1 MLELW
6 HLDFL
11 WHFALCF
18 CGNGNE
24 AKQYLEIPSANSTI
38 ESEHSQPSKTISITS
53 EMVFGAMLLFIYN
66 LTRIFYE
73 ILLSL
78 YQNWGA
84 KWQKREVAISHNC
97 KVQLIPSFYSQLRSH
112 LIINNVYFLHGINI
126 LLYRLYPTMD
136 ITEHLLRYGFF
147 DRTII
152 KTNGWSGVL
161 EKMVQA
167 FILFNEAFF
176 IVR

>member
-1 MLELW
+1 MSNAS
-6 HLDFL
+6 DV
-11 WHFALCF
+11 
-18 CGNGNE
+18 
-24 AKQYLEIPSANSTI
+24 
-38 ESEHSQPSKTISITS
+38 
-53 EMVFGAMLLFIYN
+53 VFGAMLLFIYN

-78 YQNWGA
+78 CQNQGA

-97 KVQLIPSFYSQLRSH
+97 KVQLIPSFYLQLRNY
-112 LIINNVYFLHGINI
+112 LIISGGYFLHRKINI

-136 ITEHLLRYGFF
+136 ITEHLLGYSLF
-147 DRTII
+147 DRAII
-152 KTNGWSGVL
+152 KSNGWSSVL

-167 FILFNEAFF
+167 FILFNDAFF

>member
-1 MLELW
+1 
-6 HLDFL
+6 
-11 WHFALCF
+11 
-18 CGNGNE
+18 
-24 AKQYLEIPSANSTI
+24 
-38 ESEHSQPSKTISITS
+38 
-53 EMVFGAMLLFIYN
+53 MVFGAMLLFIYN

-97 KVQLIPSFYSQLRSH
+97 KAQLIPSFYSQLRNY
-112 LIINNVYFLHGINI
+112 LIISGGYFLHRQIDI

-136 ITEHLLRYGFF
+136 ITEHLLRYGIF
-147 DRTII
+147 DRSII
-152 KTNGWSGVL
+152 KTNGWSSVL

-167 FILFNEAFF
+167 SILLDDAFF

>member
-1 MLELW
+1 M
-6 HLDFL
+6 
-11 WHFALCF
+11 
-18 CGNGNE
+18 
-24 AKQYLEIPSANSTI
+24 SNS
-38 ESEHSQPSKTISITS
+38 S

-78 YQNWGA
+78 CQNQGA

-97 KVQLIPSFYSQLRSH
+97 KAQLIPLFYLQTCNH
-112 LIINNVYFLHGINI
+112 LIIEGVSILHRKINI
-126 LLYRLYPTMD
+126 LLYRLYPTMN
-136 ITEHLLRYGFF
+136 ITEHLLRYGLF
-147 DRTII
+147 DRSII
-152 KTNGWSGVL
+152 KANGWSSVL

-167 FILFNEAFF
+167 FILLNEAFF